1 LLSFNLK
8 ECGRLKDRDLSTF
21 SLNITNIMVFN
32 FTQSQST
39 CIASVDVNGQEVS
52 ISFQSNPEKVYSFF
66 TENELAIVNYL
77 QNPSGSI
84 GKMYRNWV
92 AENVLIPAD
101 QLAAV

>member
-1 LLSFNLK
+1 
-8 ECGRLKDRDLSTF
+8 
-21 SLNITNIMVFN
+21 MVFN

-39 CIASVDVNGQEVS
+39 CINSVDVNGQEVS

-66 TENELAIVNYL
+66 TENELEIVNFL
-77 QNPSGSI
+77 RNPGDVSI

-92 AENVLIPAD
+92 AENLLIPSE